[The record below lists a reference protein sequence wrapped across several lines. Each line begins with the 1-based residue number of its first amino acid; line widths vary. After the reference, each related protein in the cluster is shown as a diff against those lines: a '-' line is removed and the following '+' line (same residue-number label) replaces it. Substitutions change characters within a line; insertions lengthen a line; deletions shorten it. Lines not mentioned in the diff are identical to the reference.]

1 MTVTGKS
8 MAKPHEIDDLDEL
21 IDRAVDTFFV
31 EGPGPDELA
40 FQAELDAPPA
50 PPPAKEEPKSPP
62 ASTASGGPSLDDV
75 VDTLFMSNFDEPPPP
90 SASSRVTSGDMETD
104 RAIDLAVDTLFIE
117 EPETPAPETAQI
129 EVEEIISVEGD
140 EATDD
145 YMIVEEVP
153 AETYEAD
160 AEPVETYEAVEEPV
174 EEVTGGEETAT
185 YDDAMALEVERHM
198 HTLFQ
203 DIAVPKSTPP
213 PTAAPVSEAPPAPK
227 KVVPSPGEA
236 YPLRKLQEAILTL
249 EWEISKRSVTVLNS
263 ELHRVRQKFQDN
275 ATVDF
280 AVMSMR
286 LVLDYVVKRMSRA
299 HPESIRFLLDVT
311 DFLDRSLATSMED
324 PLRSFHHILMRYETY
339 KSVVRRA
346 EGLVDR
352 KPPILND
359 LEIKDPQV
367 FVGTIQA
374 QTTTLMRAGKSLA
387 KRLATAKDPENLIR
401 SFRFLV
407 NRSVNRILESTQ
419 KTQAKRVRKAKT
431 GGKA

>member
-50 PPPAKEEPKSPP
+50 PPVEKEVPKGHPTPA
-62 ASTASGGPSLDDV
+62 ASGGPSLDDV
-75 VDTLFMSNFDEPPPP
+75 VDTLFMSSFDESPAPG
-90 SASSRVTSGDMETD
+90 ASVRVTSGDVETD

-117 EPETPAPETAQI
+117 EPESPAPETAQI
-129 EVEEIISVEGD
+129 EVEEIIAVEGD

-145 YMIVEEVP
+145 YVVMEE
-153 AETYEAD
+153 
-160 AEPVETYEAVEEPV
+160 EPVEAYEAVVEAVEEV
-174 EEVTGGEETAT
+174 ADGEETAT

-213 PTAAPVSEAPPAPK
+213 PTPAPVSEAPPAPK
-227 KVVPSPGEA
+227 RVVPSTGEA

-249 EWEISKRSVTVLNS
+249 EWEISKRSVTVLNT

-280 AVMSMR
+280 AIMSMR

-359 LEIKDPQV
+359 LEIKDTQV
-367 FVGTIQA
+367 FVNTIQA

-387 KRLATAKDPENLIR
+387 KRLATTKDPEHLIR

-419 KTQAKRVRKAKT
+419 KNQAKRVRKAKT

>member
-1 MTVTGKS
+1 
-8 MAKPHEIDDLDEL
+8 MAKPREIDDLDEL

-40 FQAELDAPPA
+40 FQAELDAS
-50 PPPAKEEPKSPP
+50 PPPPPEREEPKSPP
-62 ASTASGGPSLDDV
+62 APAASGGPSLDDV
-75 VDTLFMSNFDEPPPP
+75 VDTLFMSSFEEPP
-90 SASSRVTSGDMETD
+90 SQAASTRMTSGDVETD

-117 EPETPAPETAQI
+117 EPETAAPETAQI
-129 EVEEIISVEGD
+129 EVEEIISVEGE
-140 EATDD
+140 EAADD
-145 YMIVEEVP
+145 FMIVEEEP
-153 AETYEAD
+153 AEAYEA
-160 AEPVETYEAVEEPV
+160 AVETVEAYESAVETV
-174 EEVTGGEETAT
+174 EEFAGSEETAAEETPT

-203 DIAVPKSTPP
+203 DIAVPESTPP
-213 PTAAPVSEAPPAPK
+213 PTTAPAVEAPAAPK
-227 KVVPSPGEA
+227 KAISSTGET

-249 EWEISKRSVTVLNS
+249 EWEISKRSVTVLNT

-359 LEIKDPQV
+359 LGIKDPQV
-367 FVGTIQA
+367 FVSTVQA

-387 KRLATAKDPENLIR
+387 KRLGTTKEPEHLIR

-419 KTQAKRVRKAKT
+419 KTQAKRVKKAKV

>member
-1 MTVTGKS
+1 

-40 FQAELDAPPA
+40 FQAELDAPATPTV
-50 PPPAKEEPKSPP
+50 PPEESKSPP
-62 ASTASGGPSLDDV
+62 SPGTPGGPSLDDV
-75 VDTLFMSNFDEPPPP
+75 VDSLFMSSFEESEDK
-90 SASSRVTSGDMETD
+90 AATSRRTSGDVETD

-117 EPETPAPETAQI
+117 EPDTAAPETAQI
-129 EVEEIISVEGD
+129 EVEEIISAEAEDTGGDYPVTEAYEDLVE
-140 EATDD
+140 T
-145 YMIVEEVP
+145 VEEIA
-153 AETYEAD
+153 AEKEMTPGQA
-160 AEPVETYEAVEEPV
+160 
-174 EEVTGGEETAT
+174 AT

-203 DIAVPKSTPP
+203 DLAVPKKTPP
-213 PTAAPVSEAPPAPK
+213 PATAPPAQTPSVRK
-227 KVVPSPGEA
+227 KAAQQEDV

-249 EWEISKRSVTVLNS
+249 EWEISKRSVTILNN
-263 ELHRVRQKFQDN
+263 ELQRVRHKFQDN

-346 EGLVDR
+346 EGLIDP

-359 LEIKDPQV
+359 LGIKDPQV
-367 FVGTIQA
+367 FVNTVQA
-374 QTTTLMRAGKSLA
+374 QITTLMRAGKSLA
-387 KRLATAKDPENLIR
+387 KRLRTAKDPENLIR

-407 NRSVNRILESTQ
+407 NRSVNRMLESTE
-419 KTQAKRVRKAKT
+419 KTPVRRGKKAKT
-431 GGKA
+431 GGKS

>member
-1 MTVTGKS
+1 

-40 FQAELDAPPA
+40 FQAELDAPPTPA
-50 PPPAKEEPKSPP
+50 PKPEEPKGPP
-62 ASTASGGPSLDDV
+62 APAAPATPAGPSLDDV
-75 VDTLFMSNFDEPPPP
+75 VDTLFMGSFEESPAGPAAARM
-90 SASSRVTSGDMETD
+90 SSGDSDTD

-117 EPETPAPETAQI
+117 EPDTAAPETAQI
-129 EVEEIISVEGD
+129 EVEEIISAEGE
-140 EATDD
+140 EAGED
-145 YMIVEEVP
+145 YLVVEEEP
-153 AETYEAD
+153 AEAYEAGG
-160 AEPVETYEAVEEPV
+160 ATTVEAPVQ
-174 EEVTGGEETAT
+174 EEVDTGQAAT
-185 YDDAMALEVERHM
+185 YDDAMALEVQRHM
-198 HTLFQ
+198 HTLFEEV
-203 DIAVPKSTPP
+203 AVPETTPP
-213 PTAAPVSEAPPAPK
+213 PVTAPVTEAPRPRRKAAPPA
-227 KVVPSPGEA
+227 GEP

-263 ELHRVRQKFQDN
+263 ELHRVRQKFPDN

-346 EGLVDR
+346 EGLADR
-352 KPPILND
+352 KPQILKE
-359 LEIKDPQV
+359 LGIKDPQAFARTV
-367 FVGTIQA
+367 EA
-374 QTTTLMRAGKSLA
+374 QTTTLLRAGKSLA
-387 KRLATAKDPENLIR
+387 KRLNTTKDPENLIR

-419 KTQAKRVRKAKT
+419 KAQVKKIRKAKT
-431 GGKA
+431 AGKT